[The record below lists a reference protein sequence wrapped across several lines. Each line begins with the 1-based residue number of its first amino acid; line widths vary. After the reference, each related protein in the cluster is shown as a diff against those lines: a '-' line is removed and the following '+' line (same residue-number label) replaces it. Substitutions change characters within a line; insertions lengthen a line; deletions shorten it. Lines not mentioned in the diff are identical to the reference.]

1 MIKRGLVG
9 KSRRRDFISSWDA
22 LDFTVHEIPMDK
34 VSQCGSFHF
43 CYEISFVIF
52 GKTDIFRQ

>member
-1 MIKRGLVG
+1 MG

-43 CYEISFVIF
+43 CYEISFRNFWENRHFSPI
-52 GKTDIFRQ
+52 K